1 MSGITSIEMPM
12 SEIVKY
18 KPLLD
23 KLDKEKSNKRFGV
36 CLVEDGDMK
45 TLTRN
50 PLFNKRA
57 AIIRKQHVK

>member
-12 SEIVKY
+12 SQIVKY
-18 KPLLD
+18 KFLLD
-23 KLDKEKSNKRFGV
+23 RLDKEKSNKRFGV

-45 TLTRN
+45 NLTRH
-50 PLFNKRA
+50 PLFPKRS